1 MTDQSCSHHSK
12 AINKFHIY
20 VSILLHNSFFQS
32 WVGRCPYEEF
42 DHQDCCSDHCFL
54 VDISVGNPVLKIPL
68 HLAVKKD
75 NLTSV

>member
-1 MTDQSCSHHSK
+1 MTDQSCSHHRK

-20 VSILLHNSFFQS
+20 VSILLHKSLFS
-32 WVGRCPYEEF
+32 KLGSPL
-42 DHQDCCSDHCFL
+42 HSDHCFL